1 MLIYSLKICRCC
13 LCVQTC
19 QDHQQMFWQ
28 KLPFDRCI
36 IPYGDKKYIRPHR
49 VRLWKKDYM
58 LSAQVK
64 MNLLW
69 KNAIFLIEDSQTVP
83 DFIICY
89 IPIKQKDWVGIH
101 SHWFRYCRFYHF
113 RDALCPKIFWNA
125 DGSGR
130 SLHFPLHSLEDEG
143 NKHDT

>member
-1 MLIYSLKICRCC
+1 MYELHVIFNILVFSFFFIKWFSEISFMMIYLFIYLLHIFYFYKSFKSSFQVTWSIDSFKSYQQHIYSILTVRVDSVIYSVLLLLIYSLKICRCY

-58 LSAQVK
+58 LSA
-64 MNLLW
+64 
-69 KNAIFLIEDSQTVP
+69 
-83 DFIICY
+83 
-89 IPIKQKDWVGIH
+89 
-101 SHWFRYCRFYHF
+101 
-113 RDALCPKIFWNA
+113 
-125 DGSGR
+125 
-130 SLHFPLHSLEDEG
+130 
-143 NKHDT
+143 